1 MERKGV
7 QKMNLNY
14 KVLKKS
20 NKNMARLGEFTTKWG
35 LSKTPMFMPVGTQAT
50 VKTLNPEELIDAKAN
65 VILSNTYHLWLR
77 PGEDVVKK
85 AGGLHT
91 FMNYKNGP
99 ILTDSGGFQV
109 FSLAKKKDIHEEGV
123 YFKSHIDGSKLFLSP
138 EKSIEVQN
146 KLSSVRLPTPYPM
159 AFRTTFASTT
169 PVNAKE
175 HCIVNTI
182 RINQAT
188 GE

>member
-1 MERKGV
+1 
-7 QKMNLNY
+7 MNLNY

-77 PGEDVVKK
+77 PGEDVVKN
-85 AGGLHT
+85 AGGLHA

-123 YFKSHIDGSKLFLSP
+123 YFKSHIDGSNLFLSP

-146 KLSSVRLPTPYPM
+146 KLSSDIAMSFDECPPYPATYEYM
-159 AFRTTFASTT
+159 KNSVERTLRW
-169 PVNAKE
+169 AKRGKKYIL
-175 HCIVNTI
+175 IVNKHYL
-182 RINQAT
+182 
-188 GE
+188 E